1 MKDYFVE
8 FTDGNCDWFEAKTDN
23 SAMNKA
29 QKMARR
35 ECTGIRYLA
44 ECFEDDEIDR
54 VIYKR

>member
-8 FTDGNCDWFEAKTDN
+8 FTDGYCDWFEAKTDN

-29 QKMARR
+29 KKIARR
-35 ECTGIRYLA
+35 ECTDIEYLA
-44 ECFEDDEIDR
+44 ECFEDDEIYR